1 MQKTTERRAQRQ
13 HQGSLDAAVPVHK
26 VALHFRNS
34 ILQHQQ
40 QKSKITLRPQF
51 HYSTLL
57 FLSLLYFTLPD
68 SALLYSSQPLLDL
81 LNLLDLCSISSKP
94 FLDLFSSST
103 RILLYST
110 PLDSTQPT
118 ALQTSELLFYFRTSQ
133 ATSLFQDQPT
143 RLLLHFRTSQLN
155 LRLLDHCSHPQLGA
169 SLRTSFDN
177 SLFRGCLVVSSKPP
191 NKTLSPKG
199 VRKSVSECAI
209 RASPQRVPP

>member
-40 QKSKITLRPQF
+40 QKRKITLRPQF

-68 SALLYSSQPLLDL
+68 SALLCSTL
-81 LNLLDLCSISSKP
+81 LNLFSTFSTFSTSAQSPLN
-94 FLDLFSSST
+94 LFSTFSPPLLESYST
-103 RILLYST
+103 LLHSILLSPQHFRLLSYFST
-110 PLDSTQPT
+110 SGP
-118 ALQTSELLFYFRTSQ
+118 AKLLLY
-133 ATSLFQDQPT
+133 QPT